1 MDLFDLVA
9 KITLDSSEYEK
20 GLAGLK
26 ADAEKKQK
34 DIQKGMLA
42 ATGVGVAAL
51 GAFAVSSVKTGAE
64 FDKAMSQVAAT
75 MGVTVDEI
83 GNLRDFAQQMGAST
97 AFSATQ
103 ASEALNYMALA
114 GYDADKSMQMLPT
127 VLDLAAAGGID
138 LARASD
144 MITDAQSAL
153 GLSLEE
159 TATMVDQ
166 MAAAASSSNT
176 SVEQLGDAFLTIGAT
191 ARNLSGG
198 TEELSTVLG
207 VLADNGIKGAEGG
220 THLRNMI
227 LSLQNPTEDAAAA
240 LSQLGIEVYDTATGD
255 MRSMIDI
262 IGDFQTGLDGMD
274 QASKDAIVSG
284 IFNKT
289 DLAAVNALL
298 GTSSKRFDELAGKID
313 NSAGAAER
321 MANTQLDNLAGD
333 ITLLKSAWEGLQIQV
348 SEKLVPALRDVV
360 QFITKLIENFDTIG
374 PIIAGVATAFG
385 VFSVAINIVSI
396 IKSLTTSIAALN
408 AILAANPIGI
418 IIALIAGVTVALIAL
433 WNNNEEF
440 RNKVIEIWN
449 SVKEFVIEAWNNVK
463 AAFAAGAEE
472 LRNDWERV
480 KSGVIALKDGIVTAF
495 NLAKDKVNSII
506 DGIKSKLESLKEK
519 FENVKDKVVAVW
531 DVIKGILSGQISLPH
546 IPLPHFEVN
555 PPGWR
560 FGDLL
565 QGVIPSLGI
574 RWYKKA
580 YDTPYMFSRP
590 TVMRGFGDGNG
601 DEMVYGK
608 NALMEDI
615 RNAMRDVVGNRSDDE
630 KIINIVVQSVLDG
643 RVIGETAYKY
653 QRGMARAMG

>member
-1 MDLFDLVA
+1 MNLLDLVA
-9 KITLDSSEYEK
+9 KITLDKSEYEK

-103 ASEALNYMALA
+103 AADALNYMALA
-114 GYDADKSMQMLPT
+114 GYDADKSMQMLPN
-127 VLDLAAAGGID
+127 VLNLAAAGGIE
-138 LARASD
+138 LASASD
-144 MITDAQSAL
+144 MVTDAQSAL
-153 GLSLEE
+153 GL
-159 TATMVDQ
+159 TAEQTVEMVDQ
-166 MAAAASSSNT
+166 MAKAASKSNT
-176 SVEQLGDAFLTIGAT
+176 SVEQLGSAFLTVGGT
-191 ARNLSGG
+191 ARSLSGG
-198 TEELSTVLG
+198 TVELSTALG
-207 VLADNGIKGAEGG
+207 LLADNGIKGAEGG
-220 THLRNMI
+220 TALRNVLMAI
-227 LSLQNPTEDAAAA
+227 QGGKFEETFGDMGISAYDAAGNLRPLNETFADLNAA
-240 LSQLGIEVYDTATGD
+240 
-255 MRSMIDI
+255 
-262 IGDFQTGLDGMD
+262 LDGMTD
-274 QASKDAIVSG
+274 QQRTEIISSV
-284 IFNKT
+284 FNAR
-289 DLAAVNALL
+289 DLKSVNALL
-298 GTSSKRFDELAGKID
+298 NTSTERWNELTTAID
-313 NSAGAAER
+313 NSKGAAAE
-321 MANTQLDNLAGD
+321 MASTQLDNLTGD
-333 ITLLKSAWEGLQIQV
+333 ITLLKSAWEGLQIQI

-408 AILAANPIGI
+408 AVLAANPIGI

-546 IPLPHFEVN
+546 IPLPHFEII

-580 YDTPYMFSRP
+580 YDTPYMFSKP

>member
-1 MDLFDLVA
+1 MNLLDLVA
-9 KITLDSSEYEK
+9 KITLDKSEYEK

-103 ASEALNYMALA
+103 AADALNYMALA
-114 GYDADKSMQMLPT
+114 GYDADKSMQMLPN
-127 VLDLAAAGGID
+127 VLNLAAAGGIE
-138 LARASD
+138 LASASD
-144 MITDAQSAL
+144 MVTDAQSAL
-153 GLSLEE
+153 GL
-159 TATMVDQ
+159 TAEQTVEMVDQ
-166 MAAAASSSNT
+166 MAKAASKSNT
-176 SVEQLGDAFLTIGAT
+176 SVEQLGSAFLTVGGT
-191 ARNLSGG
+191 ARSLSGG
-198 TEELSTVLG
+198 TVELSTALG
-207 VLADNGIKGAEGG
+207 LLADNGIKGAEGG
-220 THLRNMI
+220 TALRNVLMAI
-227 LSLQNPTEDAAAA
+227 QGGKFEETFGSMGISAYDAAGNLRPLNETFADLNAA
-240 LSQLGIEVYDTATGD
+240 
-255 MRSMIDI
+255 
-262 IGDFQTGLDGMD
+262 LDGMTD
-274 QASKDAIVSG
+274 QQRTEIISSV
-284 IFNKT
+284 FNAR
-289 DLAAVNALL
+289 DLKSVNALL
-298 GTSSKRFDELAGKID
+298 NTSTERWNELTTAID
-313 NSAGAAER
+313 NSKGAAAE
-321 MANTQLDNLAGD
+321 MASTQLDNLAGD
-333 ITLLKSAWEGLQIQV
+333 ITLLKSAWEGLQIQI

-396 IKSLTTSIAALN
+396 IKSLATSIVALN

-580 YDTPYMFSRP
+580 YDTPYMFSKP
-590 TVMRGFGDGNG
+590 TVIRGFGDGNG

-615 RNAMRDVVGNRSDDE
+615 RNAMRDVVENRSDDE

>member
-1 MDLFDLVA
+1 MNLFDLVA
-9 KITLDSSEYEK
+9 KITLDKSEYEK

-75 MGVTVDEI
+75 MGVTVDKI

-103 ASEALNYMALA
+103 AADALNYMALA
-114 GYDADKSMQMLPT
+114 GYDADKSMQMLPN
-127 VLDLAAAGGID
+127 VLNLAAAGGIE
-138 LARASD
+138 LASASD
-144 MITDAQSAL
+144 MVTDAQSAL
-153 GLSLEE
+153 GL
-159 TATMVDQ
+159 TAEQTVEMVDQ
-166 MAAAASSSNT
+166 MAKAASKSNT
-176 SVEQLGDAFLTIGAT
+176 SVEQLGSAFLTVGGT
-191 ARNLSGG
+191 ARSLSGG
-198 TEELSTVLG
+198 TVELSTALG
-207 VLADNGIKGAEGG
+207 LLADNGIKGAEGG
-220 THLRNMI
+220 TALRNVLMAI
-227 LSLQNPTEDAAAA
+227 QGGKFEETFGGMGISAYDAAGNLRPLNETFADLNAA
-240 LSQLGIEVYDTATGD
+240 
-255 MRSMIDI
+255 
-262 IGDFQTGLDGMD
+262 LDGMTD
-274 QASKDAIVSG
+274 QQRTEIISNV
-284 IFNKT
+284 FNAR
-289 DLAAVNALL
+289 DLKSVNALL
-298 GTSSKRFDELAGKID
+298 NTSTERWNELTTAID
-313 NSAGAAER
+313 NSKGAAAE
-321 MANTQLDNLAGD
+321 MASTQLDNLTGD
-333 ITLLKSAWEGLQIQV
+333 ITLLKSAWEGLQIQI

-408 AILAANPIGI
+408 AVLAANPIGI

-546 IPLPHFEVN
+546 IPLPHFEII

-580 YDTPYMFSRP
+580 YDTPYMFSKP

>member
-103 ASEALNYMALA
+103 AADALNYMALA

-144 MITDAQSAL
+144 MVTDAQSAL

-159 TATMVDQ
+159 TAAMVDQ
-166 MAAAASSSNT
+166 MAAASSASNT
-176 SVEQLGDAFLTIGAT
+176 SVAQLGEAFLTIGAT

-262 IGDFQTGLDGMD
+262 IGDLQTGLDGMD

-321 MANTQLDNLAGD
+321 MANTQLDNLTGD
-333 ITLLKSAWEGLQIQV
+333 ITLLKSAWEGLQIQI

-408 AILAANPIGI
+408 AVLAANPIGI

-472 LRNDWERV
+472 LRNDWE
-480 KSGVIALKDGIVTAF
+480 
-495 NLAKDKVNSII
+495 
-506 DGIKSKLESLKEK
+506 
-519 FENVKDKVVAVW
+519 
-531 DVIKGILSGQISLPH
+531 
-546 IPLPHFEVN
+546 
-555 PPGWR
+555 
-560 FGDLL
+560 
-565 QGVIPSLGI
+565 I
-574 RWYKKA
+574 R
-580 YDTPYMFSRP
+580 
-590 TVMRGFGDGNG
+590 
-601 DEMVYGK
+601 
-608 NALMEDI
+608 
-615 RNAMRDVVGNRSDDE
+615 
-630 KIINIVVQSVLDG
+630 
-643 RVIGETAYKY
+643 
-653 QRGMARAMG
+653 

>member
-103 ASEALNYMALA
+103 AADALNYMALA

-127 VLDLAAAGGID
+127 VLDLAA
-138 LARASD
+138 
-144 MITDAQSAL
+144 SA
-153 GLSLEE
+153 
-159 TATMVDQ
+159 
-166 MAAAASSSNT
+166 SNT
-176 SVEQLGDAFLTIGAT
+176 SVAQLGEAFLTIGAT

-262 IGDFQTGLDGMD
+262 IGDLQTGLDGMD

-321 MANTQLDNLAGD
+321 MANTQLDNLTGD
-333 ITLLKSAWEGLQIQV
+333 ITLLKSAWEGLQIQI

-408 AILAANPIGI
+408 AVLAANPIGI

-580 YDTPYMFSRP
+580 YDTPYMFSKP